1 VFPFRKSNSTAHFVL
16 LRPARAGLQGASIV
30 GQWVSW
36 GAKNSFHAGTEVFSM
51 KVILKEDIP
60 KLGRMGKTVDV
71 KPGYGRNYLIPQ
83 GKAILATSKNLKALE
98 HERMLIQRKAD
109 LLRKDAEGLAGKIS
123 GLTITLTRKVVEED
137 KLYGSVSVS
146 DISQALE
153 EAGVEIERKLI
164 KLDEPIKS
172 LGEFKVSIKMYH
184 DVTAELTVQVVKEE

>member
-1 VFPFRKSNSTAHFVL
+1 
-16 LRPARAGLQGASIV
+16 
-30 GQWVSW
+30 
-36 GAKNSFHAGTEVFSM
+36 M

-60 KLGRMGKTVDV
+60 KLGRMGKTVQV
-71 KPGYGRNYLIPQ
+71 ARGYGRNYLIPQ
-83 GKAILATSKNLKALE
+83 GKAIQATSKNMKALE

-109 LLRKDAEGLAGKIS
+109 LARKEAEGLAGKIR
-123 GLTITLTRKVVEED
+123 GLTLTLTRKVVEED

-172 LGEFKVSIKMYH
+172 LGEFKVSIKVYH
-184 DVTAELTVQVVKEE
+184 DVTAELTVQVVKED

>member
-1 VFPFRKSNSTAHFVL
+1 
-16 LRPARAGLQGASIV
+16 
-30 GQWVSW
+30 
-36 GAKNSFHAGTEVFSM
+36 M

-60 KLGRMGKTVDV
+60 KLGRMGQTVQV
-71 KPGYGRNYLIPQ
+71 ARGYGRNYLIPQ
-83 GKAILATSKNLKALE
+83 GKAIQATSKNLKALE

-109 LLRKDAEGLAGKIS
+109 LARKEAEGLAGKIS
-123 GLTITLTRKVVEED
+123 GLTLTLTRKVVEED

-172 LGEFKVSIKMYH
+172 LGEFKVSVKVYH
-184 DVTAELTVQVVKEE
+184 DVTAKITVQVVKED

>member
-1 VFPFRKSNSTAHFVL
+1 
-16 LRPARAGLQGASIV
+16 
-30 GQWVSW
+30 
-36 GAKNSFHAGTEVFSM
+36 M

-60 KLGRMGKTVDV
+60 KLGRMGQTVQV
-71 KPGYGRNYLIPQ
+71 ARGYGRNYLIPQ
-83 GKAILATSKNLKALE
+83 GKAIQATSKNMKALE

-109 LLRKDAEGLAGKIS
+109 LARKEAEGLAGKIR
-123 GLTITLTRKVVEED
+123 GLTLTLTRKVVEED

-172 LGEFKVSIKMYH
+172 LGEFKVSIKVYH
-184 DVTAELTVQVVKEE
+184 DVTAKLTVQVVKED